1 MEGINRSD
9 NMNFW
14 EEWRTTVVFTE
25 AQRTDFNRLLTY
37 VQHKVINLR
46 KAIAISEQK
55 IIQYRDNYPDFL
67 KDEGDNR
74 WGRAKK
80 NNENELD
87 FLENQ
92 VIHPLSN
99 FVHFEVVP
107 TFQIFVKISNYIQ
120 RKLHYMRENAVR
132 DICTEGELEEFYYTL
147 ELIISPYLPERS
159 CIILTTVSN
168 PTQYKND
175 ETEHFILQICSYM
188 TFRFHHAITLEMKNI
203 NDEKSIFV
211 DCCDLSYDDDCFWWY
226 DRPLEQ
232 LDQEREQIKVLL
244 QWLEDV
250 IDVNDEDE
258 HQVDY
263 YKVTRFPRD
272 CYRRILEYFENRFQ
286 YLAQKYEYETNWGE
300 GGDQNHQHRLRLLE
314 KEINVTKNFIKD
326 AEEYFEGKMREPLIV
341 LRVYGCKNTEDQ
353 ITNT

>member
-1 MEGINRSD
+1 
-9 NMNFW
+9 
-14 EEWRTTVVFTE
+14 
-25 AQRTDFNRLLTY
+25 
-37 VQHKVINLR
+37 
-46 KAIAISEQK
+46 
-55 IIQYRDNYPDFL
+55 
-67 KDEGDNR
+67 
-74 WGRAKK
+74 
-80 NNENELD
+80 
-87 FLENQ
+87 
-92 VIHPLSN
+92 
-99 FVHFEVVP
+99 
-107 TFQIFVKISNYIQ
+107 
-120 RKLHYMRENAVR
+120 MRENAVR

-175 ETEHFILQICSYM
+175 ETEHFILQIYSYI

-211 DCCDLSYDDDCFWWY
+211 DCCDLLYDDDCFWWY

-263 YKVTRFPRD
+263 HKVRRFPRD

-300 GGDQNHQHRLRLLE
+300 GGDRNHQHRLLLLE
-314 KEINVTKNFIKD
+314 EEINVTKNFIKD
-326 AEEYFEGKMREPLIV
+326 AEEYFDEKMREPLIIQC
-341 LRVYGCKNTEDQ
+341 VYGCKNTEDQ